1 MNLVALLFRTAPLK
15 VLAATLVAA
24 LSGAASAALVAIIS
38 YALSGHTQDLARWAW
53 IFAALAL
60 LALLSRIASQIM
72 LIHLAQGAIFQLRM
86 QLSRQ
91 ILNVPLADLERT
103 GPARLLAAL
112 TDDVVTIAEAI
123 HGLPFLCFSLATVAG
138 CLAYLAWLSWS
149 VTFSVVL
156 LMLPGVLAY
165 QALQRRA
172 LGALSLARDSQDALF
187 EAFRGLTDGAKELK
201 LHQERRLA
209 FLNTAVQAS
218 AHRSRQQ
225 NFLGIALFSVAG
237 AWSQLLLLALV
248 GGVVFLLPSLVQ
260 VDVATVTAY
269 SLTILYML
277 RPVDFILHILP
288 SLARASVSL
297 KKIDALGL
305 TLSHVTTEASLPEPP
320 LTEQWQ
326 PLELIGVQRAYQSAD
341 DDRHFTLGPLD
352 LALEPGEILFITGGN
367 GSGKSTLVKVLVGLY
382 PPDQGTITL
391 GGKVIDASRRDWYRQ
406 HFSVVFADFYLFY
419 QLYGLDPA
427 QIADRSAHYLSRLRL
442 ERQVQLTGNEL
453 KTAGLSQG
461 QRKRLALLT
470 AYLEDRP
477 IYVFDEWASDQDPT
491 FKDIFYTQLLDELRR
506 RGKSVVVVS
515 HDDRYYHV
523 ADRVVKLEEGRII
536 EVVRPADHP
545 SPQRAPV

>member
-1 MNLVALLFRTAPLK
+1 MNLAALLFRTAPLK
-15 VLAATLVAA
+15 VLAATFVAA
-24 LSGAASAALVAIIS
+24 LSGIASAALVAIIS
-38 YALSGHTQDLARWAW
+38 YVLGGHMQDLHRWAW
-53 IFAALAL
+53 IFVALAL
-60 LALLSRIASQIM
+60 VALVSRIASQII
-72 LIHLAQGAIFQLRM
+72 LVHLAQGAIFQLRM

-91 ILNVPLADLERT
+91 ILSVPLADLERT
-103 GPARLLAAL
+103 GPPRLLAAL
-112 TDDVVTIAEAI
+112 TEDVVTIAEAI
-123 HGLPFLCFSLATVAG
+123 QGLPFLCFSLATVVG

-149 VTFSVVL
+149 VTLSVIL
-156 LMLPGVLAY
+156 LMAPGVFAY

-172 LGALSLARDSQDALF
+172 LSALRRARDSQDSLF
-187 EAFRGLTDGAKELK
+187 EAFRGITDGAKELK

-209 FLNTAVQAS
+209 FLESAVQAS

-225 NFLGIALFSVAG
+225 NFLGISLFSVAG

-248 GGVVFLLPSLVQ
+248 GGVVFLLPTL
-260 VDVATVTAY
+260 VDVDAATVTGY

-288 SLARASVSL
+288 ALARSSISL

-305 TLSHVTTEASLPEPP
+305 TLSHAAQEPPSPEPP
-320 LTEQWQ
+320 LSGDWQ
-326 PLELIGVQRAYQSAD
+326 PLELIGVQRTYKAAD
-341 DDRHFTLGPLD
+341 EDRHFTLGPLD

-391 GGKVIDASRRDWYRQ
+391 AGKTIDESRRDWYRQ

-419 QLYGLDPA
+419 QLYGLDPT

-442 ERQVQLTGNEL
+442 DRQVRVSGIEL

-477 IYVFDEWASDQDPT
+477 IYVFDEWASDQDPS
-491 FKDIFYTQLLDELRR
+491 FKEIFYTQLLDELKR

-523 ADRVVKLEEGRII
+523 ADRVVKLEEGRVV
-536 EVVRPADHP
+536 EVSSRHLDVPQ
-545 SPQRAPV
+545 QRAPA